1 VAEALARVKELY
13 ENRGQRV
20 KELKSEGRKIIGYIC
35 CYPPAELITAAGC
48 VPFRITG
55 NLEPVTA
62 ADAYLETLMCPYV
75 RNCFDMALKKKFDF
89 LDGMIWPHTCDNIHK
104 TYDIWKH
111 NVPLPFFT
119 FLDVPHMTD
128 PSSIEFFSKEIAL
141 LKKGL
146 EEFTGTPITAEGLK
160 RAIAAHNENR
170 VLLRRLSA
178 LRKQDPPLVSGT
190 EMTQIITAVM
200 VLPVDEAN
208 ALLNGIIAEVR
219 ARKEGPR
226 PKPARLLV
234 YGSEIDDVTF
244 IKLVEDSGAHVVI
257 DDLCFGTRFY
267 WDDVALDGDPLKDLA
282 ERYLGK
288 IMCPRTYRR
297 WPGTRQEDLDNRFGY
312 IRSFAKDFDV
322 KGAIL
327 YVIRY
332 CDTFEFDVPD
342 VRDYLQDAGI
352 PCLVLEDD
360 YSLTSIGGLKTRIE
374 AFLEM
379 IGS

>member
-1 VAEALARVKELY
+1 VTEALARAKELY

-20 KELKSEGRKIIGYIC
+20 RELKNEGRKIIGYIC

-128 PSSIEFFSKEIAL
+128 DSSIEFFSKEIAL

-146 EEFTGTPITAEGLK
+146 EEFTGTPITEEGLK
-160 RAIAAHNENR
+160 GAIAAHNENR
-170 VLLRRLSA
+170 ALLRRLSA

-200 VLPVDEAN
+200 ALPVDEAN
-208 ALLNGIIAEVR
+208 ALLSGIIEEVQT
-219 ARKEGPR
+219 RKDGPR
-226 PKPARLLV
+226 TKPARLLV

-244 IKLVEDSGAHVVI
+244 IKLVEDSGANVVI

-282 ERYLGK
+282 DRYLGK

-312 IRSFAKDFDV
+312 IKSFAKDFDV

-327 YVIRY
+327 YIVRY

-379 IGS
+379 ISS

>member
-1 VAEALARVKELY
+1 VTEALARAKELY

-20 KELKSEGRKIIGYIC
+20 RELKNEGRKIIGYIC

-62 ADAYLETLMCPYV
+62 ADAY

-128 PSSIEFFSKEIAL
+128 DSSIEFFSKEIAL

-146 EEFTGTPITAEGLK
+146 EEFTGTPITEEGLK
-160 RAIAAHNENR
+160 GAIAAHNENR
-170 VLLRRLSA
+170 ALLRRLSA

-200 VLPVDEAN
+200 ALPVDEAN
-208 ALLNGIIAEVR
+208 ALLSGIIAEVQ
-219 ARKEGPR
+219 ARKDGPR

-244 IKLVEDSGAHVVI
+244 IKLVEDSGANVVI

-282 ERYLGK
+282 DRYLGK

-312 IRSFAKDFDV
+312 IKSFAKDFDV

-327 YVIRY
+327 YIVRY

-379 IGS
+379 ISS